1 MSLLKFVFYS
11 LVAYLVIRMVVRIF
25 FTPKRPQQNPFTNT
39 NPNQNTTQSHSS
51 AESLE
56 KPKFTIEAESVDY
69 EVIEEPEDKN
79 EKK

>member
-25 FTPKRPQQNPFTNT
+25 FTPKRPQQNPFSNT
-39 NPNQNTTQSHSS
+39 NQNKSQTYSNS
-51 AESLE
+51 ESLE

-69 EVIEEPEDKN
+69 EVIEEKD

>member
-25 FTPKRPQQNPFTNT
+25 FTPKRTPQNPFSQSGQ
-39 NPNQNTTQSHSS
+39 NQNRTYSNS
-51 AESLE
+51 ENLE

-69 EVIEEPEDKN
+69 EVIEEKD

>member
-25 FTPKRPQQNPFTNT
+25 FTPKRQNPTHFNQGK
-39 NPNQNTTQSHSS
+39 NQNSTQTSS
-51 AESLE
+51 NSESLE

-69 EVIEEPEDKN
+69 EVIEEKD

>member
-1 MSLLKFVFYS
+1 
-11 LVAYLVIRMVVRIF
+11 MVVRIF

-39 NPNQNTTQSHSS
+39 NQNTTQNYSTK
-51 AESLE
+51 ENLD

>member
-25 FTPKRPQQNPFTNT
+25 FTPKRPQQNPFS
-39 NPNQNTTQSHSS
+39 NPNQNQNRSQTYSNS
-51 AESLE
+51 ESLE

-69 EVIEEPEDKN
+69 EVIEEKD

>member
-25 FTPKRPQQNPFTNT
+25 FAPKRPQQNPFTN
-39 NPNQNTTQSHSS
+39 PHQNSTQNYS
-51 AESLE
+51 AKENLD

-69 EVIEEPEDKN
+69 EVIEPE

>member
-25 FTPKRPQQNPFTNT
+25 FTTKRHQPSQNR
-39 NPNQNTTQSHSS
+39 NQNTTQTHSNS
-51 AESLE
+51 ESLE

-69 EVIEEPEDKN
+69 EVIEEKD